1 MTRVA
6 AEAPRHGGA
15 SFRAHLSRAHLSR
28 LRMSAD
34 RWRTDAAAISRDL
47 WSRGVS
53 DPQVELFQK
62 ATGVD
67 DGPQRVTS

>member
-15 SFRAHLSRAHLSR
+15 SFRAHLSR